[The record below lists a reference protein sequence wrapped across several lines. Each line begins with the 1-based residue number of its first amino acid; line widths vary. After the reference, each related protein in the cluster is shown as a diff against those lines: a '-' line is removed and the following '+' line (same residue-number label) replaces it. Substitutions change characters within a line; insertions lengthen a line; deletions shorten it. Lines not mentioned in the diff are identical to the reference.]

1 MGLITWIVL
10 GLIVGV
16 LAKWLMPGRV
26 PDNWLITILL
36 GIGGAMV
43 GGYLGAFLGIA
54 TVTGINVVSIV
65 LSVIGAAI
73 LLFVYTRFVK
83 K

>member
-43 GGYLGAFLGIA
+43 GGYLGALLGIA
-54 TVTGINVVSIV
+54 TVTGINVVSIL

-73 LLFVYTRFVK
+73 LLYVYKLVVK
-83 K
+83 R